1 MEKSKKCLIPFKL
14 GTPANDRLKKK
25 ANGTQLRLA
34 PEVKYVWLRF
44 MPYNGLYLVRMLPV
58 ARFVAMMAR
67 GEMVQVPLLVTT
79 MTRHGHVAANLTGA
93 IYLKPELA
101 TAYPQ
106 ASAAAASSSSSSA
119 HRLEVMT
126 SWVDSRGAA
135 VPECPRSKIRDLC
148 SQLLAQR
155 GIRVLA
161 GFEIEVVLTPAT
173 TTTTDSSSSRLDH
186 HQQQHQQHGWSTMT
200 AADAAMLDAIE
211 AIAQALGD
219 AGPGVVDL
227 HQFHAEA
234 APGQWE
240 FVLGPQPPLQAV
252 DGLVAAREIIAA
264 TAAKYGLAA
273 TFHPR
278 PHPDQHGTGA
288 HVHLSANGPAEGDG
302 EVEDEETAAAF
313 FGGIL
318 AHLPAISAF
327 ALPLDASYERV
338 KAGMHSCGEWVCW
351 GTQNRETPLRRIT
364 RARFEVR
371 SVCGTANPY
380 LVMAAMLAA
389 GLDGLERG
397 MELPAECPVEGAAQ
411 LSQAQREKAG
421 ITTRIPQSVEES
433 IDALA
438 RDTALYDR
446 LGPQIVKPYA
456 ALTTGWNA
464 HLRGMEPGERHA
476 LLLSRY

>member
-1 MEKSKKCLIPFKL
+1 
-14 GTPANDRLKKK
+14 
-25 ANGTQLRLA
+25 
-34 PEVKYVWLRF
+34 
-44 MPYNGLYLVRMLPV
+44 
-58 ARFVAMMAR
+58 MMAR

-79 MTRHGHVAANLTGA
+79 LTRHDHVAANLTGA

-101 TAYPQ
+101 TAHPQ
-106 ASAAAASSSSSSA
+106 AAAAATASSSSSSSSA

-148 SQLLAQR
+148 SQLLAQS

-161 GFEIEVVLTPAT
+161 GFEVEVVLTPAA
-173 TTTTDSSSSRLDH
+173 TTTDSSSRLDQQ
-186 HQQQHQQHGWSTMT
+186 QQQHHGWSTMT
-200 AADAAMLDAIE
+200 SADAAILDAIE

-219 AGPGVVDL
+219 DTAPGVVDL

-264 TAAKYGLAA
+264 TARRYGLAA

-302 EVEDEETAAAF
+302 EVEDEATAAAF

-338 KAGMHSCGEWVCW
+338 KAGMHSGGEWVCW

-389 GLDGLERG
+389 GLDGLEREL
-397 MELPAECPVEGAAQ
+397 ELPGECPVEGASQ
-411 LSQAQREKAG
+411 ISQAQREKAG

-433 IDALA
+433 VDALA

-456 ALTTGWNA
+456 TLTTGWNA